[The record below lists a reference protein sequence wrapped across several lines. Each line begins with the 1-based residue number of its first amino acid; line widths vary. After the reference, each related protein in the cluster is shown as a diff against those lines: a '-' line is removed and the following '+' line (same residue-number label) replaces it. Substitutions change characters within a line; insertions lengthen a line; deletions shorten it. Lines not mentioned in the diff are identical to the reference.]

1 MAENSD
7 KSDKNHDTPPASRDA
22 QDVTAGKGRRDEV
35 GRTGIYPSS
44 GPLPEGD
51 APAIAPG
58 EMGHLGRRNLPV
70 PASREREGPGVERND
85 DLRGAERLPRK
96 GNEMDKPDSDRLGE

>member
-1 MAENSD
+1 MAEEREKGD
-7 KSDKNHDTPPASRDA
+7 QNHDSPSAPRDA

-44 GPLPEGD
+44 GPLPDGD
-51 APAIAPG
+51 APVIAAG
-58 EMGHLGRRNLPV
+58 DLGHLGPRSLPV
-70 PASREREGPGVERND
+70 PVAKEAEGSGVERDD

>member
-1 MAENSD
+1 MAENRD
-7 KSDKNHDTPPASRDA
+7 RTDKNHDTPAASRDA

-44 GPLPEGD
+44 GPRPEGD
-51 APAIAPG
+51 APMVTQG
-58 EMGHLGRRNLPV
+58 EMGRGGPRNV
-70 PASREREGPGVERND
+70 PAPVSQDRGGPGVERNEA
-85 DLRGAERLPRK
+85 LRGAERLPRK